1 MDNEM
6 LTMRKELSS
15 SPVPLAEPVANAYF
29 YVPFSMDMPRG
40 MLSDEELLQAALD
53 SEAFDFWR
61 DAGEDVY
68 SLEDGEPV

>member
-1 MDNEM
+1 
-6 LTMRKELSS
+6 
-15 SPVPLAEPVANAYF
+15 
-29 YVPFSMDMPRG
+29 
-40 MLSDEELLQAALD
+40 LQAALD

>member
-1 MDNEM
+1 M
-6 LTMRKELSS
+6 LTIPKEVSS
-15 SPVPLAEPVANAYF
+15 SPVPFAEPVANAYF
-29 YVPFSMDMPRG
+29 HVAFSMEIPKG
-40 MLSDEELLQAALD
+40 ALSDAEMLQAALD

>member
-1 MDNEM
+1 MDSGM
-6 LTMRKELSS
+6 RTIRKELSS
-15 SPVPLAEPVANAYF
+15 GPITLAEPVANAYF

>member
-1 MDNEM
+1 MANEM
-6 LTMRKELSS
+6 LTIPKEMSS

-29 YVPFSMDMPRG
+29 HIAFSMEMPRG